1 MMGKYNAGAHP
12 YIPNTA
18 PEVKEE
24 MLKEIGVQ
32 TIEELFD
39 GIPEE
44 LHYKKEM
51 NIPEPLSEYELKR
64 YIDGILNKNTNTK
77 EYLNFLGAGCW
88 NHFIPSVCDE
98 INSRAEFLTAYAGDP
113 YEDHGRY
120 QALFEYQSLM
130 AELLDMDV
138 VNVPTFDWAQAAAT
152 SIRMAGRITGRTELL
167 LPKTISPDR
176 LKVIKNYCS
185 PFIECILVDYEE
197 DSGQINLA
205 DLEGKLSANTAAV
218 YFENP
223 SYLGFIETQGQ
234 KISSLAKSHG
244 AVTVVGVDPSSLG
257 VMAPPS
263 HYGAD
268 IVCGDLQPLGMH
280 MSYGGGQSGFIA
292 THDDITFVQEYPSR
306 LFGIAPTV
314 VEGEYG
320 FGDVYYDRTSFAQR
334 ENGKESVGTQTA
346 LWGITA
352 GVYLS
357 LLGPTGMYQLGQ
369 SIMQKSQYAMGQLGN
384 IPSVVASRF
393 ESTNFKEFV
402 VDFNHTGKSVK
413 EINKYLLDNGIFGGK
428 DLSEDFPELGQSALF
443 CITEIHSKKDID
455 QLVSTIQQCLDSVK
469 SKEEGENAHAKN

>member
-1 MMGKYNAGAHP
+1 MNKQKVAHP
-12 YIPNTA
+12 YIPNTV
-18 PEVKEE
+18 PEVQAE
-24 MLKEIGVQ
+24 MLKDIGAKS
-32 TIEELFD
+32 IEELFD

-44 LHYKKEM
+44 LQYKKEL
-51 NIPEPLSEYELKR
+51 NIPEALSEYELRR
-64 YIDGILNKNTNTK
+64 YMEGILEKNINTK

-88 NHFIPSVCDE
+88 NHYIPAVCDE
-98 INSRAEFLTAYAGDP
+98 INQRAEFLTAYAGDP

-130 AELLDMDV
+130 AELVDMDV
-138 VNVPTFDWAQAAAT
+138 VNVPTFDWAQAAST
-152 SIRMAGRITGRTELL
+152 SIRMASRITGRKEVL

-185 PFIECILVDYEE
+185 PHIKCILVDYEE
-197 DSGQINLA
+197 DSGQINMR
-205 DLEGKLSANTAAV
+205 DLEEKISENTAAV

-234 KISSLAKSHG
+234 KIGKLAKG
-244 AVTVVGVDPSSLG
+244 YDAITIVGVDPSSLG
-257 VMAPPS
+257 VLTPPS
-263 HYGAD
+263 QYGAD

-280 MSYGGGQSGFIA
+280 MNYGGGQSGFIA
-292 THDDITFVQEYPSR
+292 THDDIKFVQEYPSR

-320 FGDVYYDRTSFAQR
+320 FGDVFYDRTSFAQR

-357 LLGPTGMYQLGQ
+357 LLGPNGIYELGR
-369 SIMQKSQYAMGQLGN
+369 SIMQKSQYAMGQLGK
-384 IPSVVASRF
+384 IPNVVASRF

-402 VDFNHTGKSVK
+402 VDFTHTGKTVK
-413 EINKYLLDNGIFGGK
+413 AINKYLLDNGIFGGK
-428 DLSEDFPELGQSALF
+428 DLSEEFPELGQCSLF
-443 CITEIHSKKDID
+443 CITEIHSKEDID
-455 QLVSTIQQCLDSVK
+455 CLVNTIQQCVDLKRS
-469 SKEEGENAHAKN
+469 EERTGVNEKN

>member
-1 MMGKYNAGAHP
+1 MMKKQNTAHP
-12 YIPNTA
+12 YIPNTV
-18 PEVKEE
+18 PEVQKE
-24 MLKEIGVQ
+24 MLKEIGVE
-32 TIEELFD
+32 TIDELFE

-44 LHYKKEM
+44 LRFNKEL
-51 NIPEPLSEYELKR
+51 NIPKALSEHELRR
-64 YIDGILNKNTNTK
+64 YIDGILAKNKDTK

-88 NHFIPSVCDE
+88 NHFIPAICDE
-98 INSRAEFLTAYAGDP
+98 VNSRAEFLTGYAGDP
-113 YEDHGRY
+113 YEDHGRF

-130 AELLDMDV
+130 AELVDMDV

-152 SIRMAGRITGRTELL
+152 SIRMASRITKRKEVL

-185 PFIECILVDYEE
+185 PHIECILVDYEE
-197 DSGQINLA
+197 DSGQINLS
-205 DLEGKLSANTAAV
+205 DLKEKLSANTAAV

-223 SYLGFIETQGQ
+223 AYLGFIETQGQ
-234 KISSLAKSHG
+234 KISKLAKSYE
-244 AVTVVGVDPSSLG
+244 AITIVGVDPSSLG
-257 VMAPPS
+257 VLSPPS

-280 MSYGGGQSGFIA
+280 MNYGGGQSGFIA
-292 THDDITFVQEYPSR
+292 THDDLTFIQEFPSR

-320 FGDVYYDRTSFAQR
+320 FGDVFYDRTSFALR
-334 ENGKESVGTQTA
+334 EKGKESVGTQTA

-357 LLGPTGMYQLGQ
+357 LLGPNGMYELGK

-384 IPSVVASRF
+384 IPNVVASRF

-402 VDFNHTGKSVK
+402 VDFTHTGKSVK
-413 EINKYLLDNGIFGGK
+413 EINQYLLDNGIFGGK
-428 DLSEDFPELGQSALF
+428 DLSEEFPELGQCALL
-443 CITEIHSKKDID
+443 CITEIHSKADID
-455 QLVSTIQQCLDSVK
+455 RLVSTIQEALIGSR
-469 SKEEGENAHAKN
+469 KERDGVCAKD